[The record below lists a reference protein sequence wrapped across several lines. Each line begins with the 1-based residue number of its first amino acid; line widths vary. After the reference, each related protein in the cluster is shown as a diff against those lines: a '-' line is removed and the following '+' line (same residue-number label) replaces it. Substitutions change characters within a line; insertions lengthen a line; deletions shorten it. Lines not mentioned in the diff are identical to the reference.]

1 MTVLMLDFQSWIHPA
16 TKEDEGDKIRYLC
29 YEKPKTSPIVF
40 HGERS
45 HAWRNKLV
53 VLAQET
59 LRRMINCDRWTTPET
74 RILILTK
81 FAQKLADSGYRS
93 STRRETTTSGLTKY
107 YRPDVIISDQILQ
120 TGQRRRGWNQNDPQ
134 VYRQT

>member
-1 MTVLMLDFQSWIHPA
+1 M
-16 TKEDEGDKIRYLC
+16 
-29 YEKPKTSPIVF
+29 
-40 HGERS
+40 
-45 HAWRNKLV
+45 

-81 FAQKLADSGYRS
+81 SAQKPAHPLSASFCANLVKISKLDSGCRS
-93 STRRETTTSGLTKY
+93 STRRETTTSGPTKY
-107 YRPDVIISDQILQ
+107 YRPDVTISDQILQ